1 MLRWIE
7 NSVTTETLTVRH
19 RPERKDHEQLI
30 RRLRTYRTRIGIQ
43 LGGRRTMRCGEA
55 ADIDPVGPALRT
67 TSQIRSK
74 VGGLLVLKNRATPDQ
89 AA

>member
-30 RRLRTYRTRIGIQ
+30 RKRLFLAVWTR
-43 LGGRRTMRCGEA
+43 GGFCAG
-55 ADIDPVGPALRT
+55 
-67 TSQIRSK
+67 
-74 VGGLLVLKNRATPDQ
+74 
-89 AA
+89 